1 MEVPMNAQGF
11 YISSQNRGPSGRL
24 ADWTQIKVDYV
35 HIRVLDGLAPDPD
48 ATHNIA
54 GARAAGIPW
63 SAVQSYYP
71 WLDATDQARALA
83 FYGDKAPLG
92 LAGDFEATGGMEA
105 KEYMAHANLYALQVG
120 LRWLHPFLVYTNAN
134 IGTLYLPSA
143 WGKSNPLWIANPGSD
158 TPHLPSQW
166 SAWRFWQDDWTWSTP
181 GVFDLTI
188 CHDQFNG
195 TPGDLAALYH
205 LTPQTDPLKDWRS
218 SLTAWA
224 RTQGYTG
231 PEAP

>member
-1 MEVPMNAQGF
+1 MNAQGF

-24 ADWTQIKVDYV
+24 ADWSLVHADYA

-63 SAVQSYYP
+63 SAVQSFYP
-71 WLDATDQARALA
+71 WLDVTDQARLLYG
-83 FYGDKAPLG
+83 YGDLAPLG
-92 LAGDFEATGGMEA
+92 VAGDFEKSGGLEPVRYQA
-105 KEYMAHANLYALQVG
+105 IVKEYSQVIR
-120 LRWLHPFLVYTNAN
+120 LATARELLVYTSAWF
-134 IGTLYLPSA
+134 GATYLPAA

-158 TPHLPSQW
+158 IPHLPAQW
-166 SAWRFWQDDWTWSTP
+166 SAWRFWQDSWSWSTP

-205 LTPQTDPLKDWRS
+205 LTPQPDPVKEWRAA
-218 SLTAWA
+218 LTAWA